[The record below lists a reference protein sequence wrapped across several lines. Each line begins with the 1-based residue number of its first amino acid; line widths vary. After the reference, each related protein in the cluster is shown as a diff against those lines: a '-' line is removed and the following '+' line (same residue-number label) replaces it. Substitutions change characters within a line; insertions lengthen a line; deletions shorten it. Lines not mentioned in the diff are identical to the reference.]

1 MPWHLCTTNGRH
13 APWGGKSH
21 CRVMIGAQPSW
32 QAGLRIK
39 ATIRSPD
46 PGSISRKTPWRWRVT
61 ATALAIHDKR
71 VGGNRPLW
79 ISSRWPRV
87 LNSYGCKC
95 NASML
100 SVFFLEKKTIDVL
113 RGLPAQQEHVHGVEC
128 VTTDG
133 ALVDARRLSL
143 TVYPFAECPSKGDRN
158 QVAYEM
164 GPVQP
169 SRPKT
174 ILYRTAFQI
183 EGSQARALKCLALQL

>member
-1 MPWHLCTTNGRH
+1 
-13 APWGGKSH
+13 
-21 CRVMIGAQPSW
+21 
-32 QAGLRIK
+32 
-39 ATIRSPD
+39 
-46 PGSISRKTPWRWRVT
+46 
-61 ATALAIHDKR
+61 
-71 VGGNRPLW
+71 
-79 ISSRWPRV
+79 
-87 LNSYGCKC
+87 
-95 NASML
+95 ML
-100 SVFFLEKKTIDVL
+100 SVFFRKKKKTIDVL

-143 TVYPFAECPSKGDRN
+143 TVYPFAECPLKGDRN

-174 ILYRTAFQI
+174 ILVPYSIFQI